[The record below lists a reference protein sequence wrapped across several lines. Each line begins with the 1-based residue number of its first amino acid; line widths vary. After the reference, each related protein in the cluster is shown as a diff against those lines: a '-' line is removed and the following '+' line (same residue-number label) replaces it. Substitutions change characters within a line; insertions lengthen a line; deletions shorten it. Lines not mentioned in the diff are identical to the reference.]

1 MLCIKEAAVGMVARL
16 ETENDV
22 WWHKLDISSLSIC
35 LIHCS
40 CHYMHWIIV
49 VWEIGIA

>member
-22 WWHKLDISSLSIC
+22 WWHKLDIFVTIFIMKVDC
-35 LIHCS
+35 FIHCS
-40 CHYMHWIIV
+40 CHYKH
-49 VWEIGIA
+49 